1 MLGGNDFELDFS
13 HRQLGLGSVVTVRDG
28 STSASSNGNGSSG
41 IRRTGRGGSM
51 SASSVG
57 SGSGGIRRIG
67 RGGST
72 STGGLGSGGSG
83 IKSFGGNIKGASTS
97 RRRCYWLRSCRFS
110 SGRCCFG
117 SGQPENYVSIVRK
130 RQKKRKSHAPRSS
143 HQHSLIGGGRD
154 DVSGNTAEDLK
165 YLCLATSGCLS
176 VIRKRSWLP
185 SKTIHR
191 AAKVGCKDGRSWP
204 ALAFL
209 KATMALSYENGDD
222 RRGA

>member
-1 MLGGNDFELDFS
+1 MLGGNDFELDFL
-13 HRQLGLGSVVTVRDG
+13 HRQLGLGSVVTVRGG
-28 STSASSNGNGSSG
+28 STSASSNGNGSSR

-51 SASSVG
+51 SAG
-57 SGSGGIRRIG
+57 S
-67 RGGST
+67 
-72 STGGLGSGGSG
+72 LGSSGSG

-97 RRRCYWLRSCRFS
+97 RCRCYWLRSCRFS
-110 SGRCCFG
+110 SGRCRFG
-117 SGQPENYVSIVRK
+117 SGRPENYVSIVRK

-154 DVSGNTAEDLK
+154 NVSGNTAEDLK

-176 VIRKRSWLP
+176 VIRERSWLP

-191 AAKVGCKDGRSWP
+191 AAKVGCKDGRSRP

-209 KATMALSYENGDD
+209 KATMALFYENGDD
-222 RRGA
+222 RCGA